1 MHNWVIIIWSSKET
15 DYSNFPEE
23 KWECLR
29 SLANDWSIAMKQ
41 MENRSFMVV
50 WDTEDYIV
58 ETEKHLNN
66 KNL

>member
-1 MHNWVIIIWSSKET
+1 
-15 DYSNFPEE
+15 
-23 KWECLR
+23 
-29 SLANDWSIAMKQ
+29 MKQ

-58 ETEKHLNN
+58 ETEKHLSN